1 MFRRRGGGYHCNRD
15 LGPGPSPKFST
26 PQAVAAFVTMAAI
39 AAMVAMQSSAASSEV
54 LDTVDEPTGSQRLK
68 LRKGIGTGSG
78 AANGRGAWCGGRN
91 GYVRLRAH

>member
-1 MFRRRGGGYHCNRD
+1 MDPDHLPNF
-15 LGPGPSPKFST
+15 LP
-26 PQAVAAFVTMAAI
+26 PQAAAAFVTMAAI
-39 AAMVAMQSSAASSEV
+39 AAMVAIQSSAASSEV